1 MPYAAGLGRA
11 RRWAPVGVLLRQFLS
26 EDLTELALPV
36 GSLVAFLAVAVIFG
50 VLAAIVPA
58 IRASR
63 MEVLDAIATE

>member
-36 GSLVAFLAVAVIFG
+36 GIHRQTVYDGGIAIDRDAFDVELRLTVG
-50 VLAAIVPA
+50 N
-58 IRASR
+58 
-63 MEVLDAIATE
+63 DY